1 MANFPVYRDRYFL
14 TFFHH
19 TNLYYG
25 LTETRVGLP
34 MNIRPRLIVG
44 IIILALL
51 CSPGLAISTSE
62 LLSRYQTGGFW
73 EPATPVPT
81 PTLYWKGETGSIS
94 VWSDPPGAKVFLNG
108 QFKGTTGSVPLI
120 IDGVEVTYPFSDTAK
135 SHQVTLTRAGYQDY
149 TTLITLTAGE
159 TTSVGAMLT
168 PIALPSFIVP
178 TTGIPTTIPTMVP
191 TTVPTRTPTTVPTIS
206 PTGLVPQS
214 DKTGTVSVSS
224 TPTGARVY
232 LDGVDRGTTP
242 VTITGVSPGVHLIR
256 VTKSGYE
263 DYSTGVFVRSG
274 QTATVSITLR
284 YPSGMGA
291 IIPDPP
297 IDIPSRKPNIYLYSE
312 KDITARVRLA
322 PEYAITVSEPAYQ
335 PGKGWQAEIRNGSL
349 NGAGDFLFYE
359 ALVPDS
365 GWQKEEGYIIRAADR
380 EQDMAFMLGEY
391 GFNEKETG
399 DFIGYWASHLIGD
412 VDYVFYP
419 QETDAVERVMPLSVS
434 PKPDHVMRIWF
445 YAEPLI
451 TAPKPVTSQ
460 ERIIREGFYIVEW
473 GVIIRDE

>member
-1 MANFPVYRDRYFL
+1 M
-14 TFFHH
+14 
-19 TNLYYG
+19 NL
-25 LTETRVGLP
+25 
-34 MNIRPRLIVG
+34 RPRLIIG
-44 IIILALL
+44 ILILALL
-51 CSPGLAISTSE
+51 CSPGLATSTSE

-120 IDGVEVTYPFSDTAK
+120 IDGVEVTYPFSDTVK
-135 SHQVTLTRAGYQDY
+135 SHQVKVTRTGYQDY

-159 TTSVGAMLT
+159 TTSVGTTLT

-178 TTGIPTTIPTMVP
+178 TTGIPTTMP
-191 TTVPTRTPTTVPTIS
+191 TTIPTTVPTIAPIS
-206 PTGLVPQS
+206 VPTTGPTGQVPLFI
-214 DKTGTVSVSS
+214 KTGTVSVSS
-224 TPTGARVY
+224 TPQGARVY
-232 LDGVDRGTTP
+232 LDGVERGTTP
-242 VTITGVSPGVHLIR
+242 VTITGVPAGIHLLR

-263 DYSTGVFVRSG
+263 DYSAGVFVRSG

-322 PEYAITVSEPAYQ
+322 PEYAITVSEPVYQ
-335 PGKGWQAEIRNGSL
+335 PGIGWQAEIRNGSL
-349 NGAGDFLFYE
+349 NGKGDFLFYE

-365 GWQKEEGYIIRAADR
+365 GWQKEEGYVIRAACR
-380 EQDMAFMLGEY
+380 EQDMASMLGEY
-391 GFNEKETG
+391 GFNEKETEEFIDYWGIHLFG
-399 DFIGYWASHLIGD
+399 DM
-412 VDYVFYP
+412 DYVLYP
-419 QETDAVERVMPLSVS
+419 QETDAVNQAMPLSII
-434 PKPDHVMRIWF
+434 PEPDHVSRIWF
-445 YAEPLI
+445 YAEPLVSD
-451 TAPKPVTSQ
+451 PEPVTCPEQ
-460 ERIIREGFYIVEW
+460 IVREGFSVVEW
-473 GVIIRDE
+473 GVMIRGE